1 MCFSA
6 TRRFGFIHKSGPGLG
21 GNVIRDKRM
30 RVGLILCLLAIA
42 ALVSGCG
49 QDQAT
54 AEPSET
60 PRVAQPAPSPRI
72 EPPSALLTEQS
83 DDAVIASGPLVVEHQ
98 LDLVAQ
104 REGIV
109 VKLLADTGMRLEAGD
124 LLVQLD
130 DRQNHS
136 ELEATRAKTRSIE
149 AELKSREAGQKV
161 LQADYERA
169 KKMWEADLLPREQFE
184 HAKLKMESG
193 QWEIRRATELLANSK
208 QTERGLELELEKMQ
222 IQAPFQGIVARRYVR
237 EGQSVVKGDRL
248 FWFTADEPLRLR
260 FTVPEK
266 YANRLQI
273 GRRFALTSPNFPEEP
288 HTARVIEIS
297 PVVDP
302 ASGTIEAMVELVG
315 APRSLRTGM
324 AVNLRIEKMK

>member
-1 MCFSA
+1 M
-6 TRRFGFIHKSGPGLG
+6 
-21 GNVIRDKRM
+21 IRNKHM
-30 RVGLILCLLAIA
+30 RVWFIVCVFTIA
-42 ALVSGCG
+42 VVSSGCG
-49 QDQAT
+49 QDKAT
-54 AEPSET
+54 AEPSEV
-60 PRVAQPAPSPRI
+60 PQPVK
-72 EPPSALLTEQS
+72 PSAPPPIERSPTPATEPE
-83 DDAVIASGPLVVEHQ
+83 DDVLIASGPLVVEHQ
-98 LDLVAQ
+98 LDLISQ
-104 REGIV
+104 REGV
-109 VKLLADTGMRLEAGD
+109 VVRLLADTGKRLEAGD

-136 ELEATRAKTRSIE
+136 DLEATRAKTRSIE

-169 KKMWEADLLPREQFE
+169 KKMWDADLLPREQLE
-184 HAKLKMESG
+184 HAQFKMESE

-222 IQAPFQGIVARRYVR
+222 IRAPFQGIVARRYVR

-266 YANRLQI
+266 FANRLQL
-273 GRRFALTSPNFPEEP
+273 GRRLPLASPNFPNES
-288 HTARVIEIS
+288 HVARLIEIS

-315 APRSLRTGM
+315 APGSLRTGM
-324 AVNLRIEKMK
+324 TANLRIEKMK

>member
-1 MCFSA
+1 
-6 TRRFGFIHKSGPGLG
+6 
-21 GNVIRDKRM
+21 M
-30 RVGLILCLLAIA
+30 RVWFIVCVLSIA
-42 ALVSGCG
+42 AFGSACG
-49 QDQAT
+49 QDKAT
-54 AEPSET
+54 AEPSEV
-60 PRVAQPAPSPRI
+60 PQAVKPAPAPSIPRS
-72 EPPSALLTEQS
+72 PAPAVEQV
-83 DDAVIASGPLVVEHQ
+83 DDVLVASGPLVVEHQ
-98 LDLVAQ
+98 LDLIAQ
-104 REGIV
+104 REGLV
-109 VKLLADTGMRLEAGD
+109 VKLLADTGKRLEAGD

-136 ELEATRAKTRSIE
+136 DLEATRAKTRSIE

-169 KKMWEADLLPREQFE
+169 KKMWDADLLPREQLE
-184 HAKLKMESG
+184 HAQFKMESEE
-193 QWEIRRATELLANSK
+193 WEIRRAAELLTNSR

-222 IQAPFQGIVARRYVR
+222 IRAPFRGIVARRYIR

-266 YANRLQI
+266 FGNRLQL
-273 GRRFALTSPNFPEEP
+273 GRRLPLESPNFPDEP
-288 HTARVIEIS
+288 HIARVIEIS

-315 APRSLRTGM
+315 APGSLRTGM
-324 AVNLRIEKMK
+324 NANLRIEKMK

>member
-1 MCFSA
+1 VI
-6 TRRFGFIHKSGPGLG
+6 GF
-21 GNVIRDKRM
+21 
-30 RVGLILCLLAIA
+30 A
-42 ALVSGCG
+42 ALGSGCG
-49 QDQAT
+49 QDRAT
-54 AEPSET
+54 AEPAEAKQ
-60 PRVAQPAPSPRI
+60 VMKAAPAPATERSPAPPA
-72 EPPSALLTEQS
+72 EPE
-83 DDAVIASGPLVVEHQ
+83 DDVLIASGPLVVEHQ
-98 LDLVAQ
+98 LDLIAQ

-109 VKLLADTGMRLEAGD
+109 VLLLADTGKELEAGD

-136 ELEATRAKTRSIE
+136 DLEATRAKTRSIE
-149 AELKSREAGQKV
+149 AELKSREAGRKV

-169 KKMWEADLLPREQFE
+169 KKMWDADLLPREQLE
-184 HAKLKMESG
+184 HAQFKMESEE
-193 QWEIRRATELLANSK
+193 WEIRRATELLANSK

-222 IQAPFQGIVARRYVR
+222 IRAPFRGIVARRYIR

-266 YANRLQI
+266 YANRLQL
-273 GRRFALTSPNFPEEP
+273 GRRLVLASPNFPDES
-288 HTARVIEIS
+288 HVARIIEIS

-315 APRSLRTGM
+315 APGNLRTGM
-324 AVNLRIEKMK
+324 AVTLRIEKMK